1 MVKKEKVHHQMGE
14 LCGVQRSAVV
24 KKEKVHHRIGE
35 LCGVQRSVVVNFTT
49 GKAGKPHK
57 DKF

>member
-1 MVKKEKVHHQMGE
+1 MGE

-35 LCGVQRSVVVNFTT
+35 LYGVQRSVVVNFTT

-57 DKF
+57 DEF